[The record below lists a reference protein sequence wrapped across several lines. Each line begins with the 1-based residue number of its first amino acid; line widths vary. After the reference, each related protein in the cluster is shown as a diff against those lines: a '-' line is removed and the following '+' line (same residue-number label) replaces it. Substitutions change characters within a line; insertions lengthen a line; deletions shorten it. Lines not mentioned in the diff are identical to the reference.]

1 MNITKRVRLV
11 ILVVLCQCVY
21 TLTNRMM
28 HGGVLLDT
36 PLDHLIPLWPIW
48 VVPYFLM
55 LGVWVSFDL
64 WALFKME
71 DRLFKA
77 YIIASLVTIVP
88 SMMIFIF
95 WPTYV
100 LRPQITGQDWASNL
114 LRLLYANDQPNN
126 AFPSGHMYFA
136 VLVAYFGT
144 RWKPGLRWP
153 MIAMV
158 MMIIGATLFTKQH
171 YVLDLVGGAAMAAI
185 GTFVGIT
192 WVFGGNFKR
201 DKGDPELTFIRERR

>member
-1 MNITKRVRLV
+1 MNLAKRFALV
-11 ILVVLCQCVY
+11 SMVVLAQCGYIV
-21 TLTNRMM
+21 TNRVM
-28 HGGVLLDT
+28 HGGVQLDI

-48 VVPYFLM
+48 TVPYL
-55 LGVWVSFDL
+55 LTLAVWLSFDV
-64 WALFKME
+64 WAIFKME

-88 SMMIFIF
+88 SMLIFIF

-100 LRPQITGQDWASNL
+100 LRPQVTGQDWASNL
-114 LRLLYANDQPNN
+114 LRFLYANDHPND

-144 RWKPGLRWP
+144 RWKPRLLIL

-158 MMIIGATLFTKQH
+158 VMVIGATLFTKQH

-185 GTFVGIT
+185 GTLAGIT
-192 WVFGGNFKR
+192 WVFNRPKHEQRFLQ
-201 DKGDPELTFIRERR
+201 DEQDI